1 MIAIQETVKTVGSL
15 RFCGSESV
23 ETSKRDMVMD
33 DKIYVAVTG
42 RDLESKSSLVWAIQ
56 NSGGREF
63 CIVYVQKLRLCRKE
77 KERAHKSI
85 DKYLNICRQM
95 QVSAEK
101 ICIEMGSV
109 EEGILHLISNREVK
123 KLVMGAAADRH
134 YSMRMRDLQSKK
146 SIYIHREAPATC
158 HIWFTCKGYLICSR
172 EARRRDHL
180 YLEWASLDSSSQS
193 ETTKGTQ
200 SVPSSSMVKDDDR
213 IQVSDAIKMA
223 KQSENVYINELK
235 CKKETEKALSKTKE
249 ELEKMIRK
257 LQYKYSL
264 SMEALRRLRQEQEEL
279 KIELREVSKLK
290 SNRKNHGP
298 PQYFICPI
306 TQDVMEDPHVA
317 ADGFTYEG
325 EAISSWFERG
335 HETSPMTNK
344 SLPHTSLG
352 ARENNMEEEE
362 EAAEERIYVAVGSET
377 AKNKSNLTWAIDNS
391 EGRKIC
397 IVLVHQPAQMIPVLG
412 TKFHAATVDEELVR
426 AYREKEKAKADKILD
441 EYLRICLQKR
451 VHAEKLCVEMDS
463 IEKGI
468 VQMISQNRVKKFVM
482 GAAADKHY
490 STKMVDLR
498 SRKAI
503 FVCQQ
508 ASVTCHIR
516 FVCKGHLINTREPI
530 INEGEEEEERISR
543 TSSCRSASTSS
554 YYGGSEA
561 SSSIDEASSSIDEV
575 SSIITEETI
584 SNHSPPPSLPCS
596 GMGLGMITFLI
607 NSTKLLHRLAIQNQK
622 QPE

>member
-134 YSMRMRDLQSKK
+134 YS
-146 SIYIHREAPATC
+146 I
-158 HIWFTCKGYLICSR
+158 

-264 SMEALRRLRQEQEEL
+264 SMEAVRRLRQEQEEL

-344 SLPHTSLG
+344 SLPHTSL
-352 ARENNMEEEE
+352 
-362 EAAEERIYVAVGSET
+362 VP
-377 AKNKSNLTWAIDNS
+377 NLA
-391 EGRKIC
+391 
-397 IVLVHQPAQMIPVLG
+397 
-412 TKFHAATVDEELVR
+412 
-426 AYREKEKAKADKILD
+426 
-441 EYLRICLQKR
+441 
-451 VHAEKLCVEMDS
+451 
-463 IEKGI
+463 
-468 VQMISQNRVKKFVM
+468 
-482 GAAADKHY
+482 
-490 STKMVDLR
+490 LR
-498 SRKAI
+498 SAI
-503 FVCQQ
+503 QEWLQ
-508 ASVTCHIR
+508 
-516 FVCKGHLINTREPI
+516 
-530 INEGEEEEERISR
+530 
-543 TSSCRSASTSS
+543 
-554 YYGGSEA
+554 A
-561 SSSIDEASSSIDEV
+561 SSS
-575 SSIITEETI
+575 
-584 SNHSPPPSLPCS
+584 
-596 GMGLGMITFLI
+596 
-607 NSTKLLHRLAIQNQK
+607 
-622 QPE
+622 

>member
-1 MIAIQETVKTVGSL
+1 
-15 RFCGSESV
+15 
-23 ETSKRDMVMD
+23 MVMD

-42 RDLESKSSLVWAIQ
+42 RDLENKSSLVWAIQ

-172 EARRRDHL
+172 EARRIDHL

-264 SMEALRRLRQEQEEL
+264 SMGAVRRLRQEQEEL
-279 KIELREVSKLK
+279 KIELGEVSKLK

-344 SLPHTSLG
+344 SLPHTSL
-352 ARENNMEEEE
+352 
-362 EAAEERIYVAVGSET
+362 VP
-377 AKNKSNLTWAIDNS
+377 NLA
-391 EGRKIC
+391 
-397 IVLVHQPAQMIPVLG
+397 
-412 TKFHAATVDEELVR
+412 
-426 AYREKEKAKADKILD
+426 
-441 EYLRICLQKR
+441 
-451 VHAEKLCVEMDS
+451 
-463 IEKGI
+463 
-468 VQMISQNRVKKFVM
+468 
-482 GAAADKHY
+482 
-490 STKMVDLR
+490 LR
-498 SRKAI
+498 SAI
-503 FVCQQ
+503 QEWLQ
-508 ASVTCHIR
+508 
-516 FVCKGHLINTREPI
+516 
-530 INEGEEEEERISR
+530 
-543 TSSCRSASTSS
+543 
-554 YYGGSEA
+554 A
-561 SSSIDEASSSIDEV
+561 SSS
-575 SSIITEETI
+575 
-584 SNHSPPPSLPCS
+584 
-596 GMGLGMITFLI
+596 
-607 NSTKLLHRLAIQNQK
+607 
-622 QPE
+622 